1 MPAFKYLTKDKDG
14 KSVSGSS
21 EAVDMK
27 ALIENLRKRELT
39 IVHIEEEKEKS
50 RKASAAGG
58 GRERIKLDD
67 LVIFSRQLATMVD
80 AGIPLVGALD
90 ALQDQMEN
98 KGFKNVVKRVR
109 DNVEGG
115 SSLSEALNKQP
126 NIFSPFFI
134 NMVKAGES
142 SGNLDEILDRV
153 AVYMEKTIA
162 LIRKVKSSLVYP
174 AVVVFMAV
182 AITTFLIVKVVPTF
196 ESIFSTINVELP
208 LPTLILIN
216 FSKLVRNW
224 LPLLVIISVVFIIV
238 MARIIRTD
246 KGRLVFDTIIL
257 KLPVLGPLLKKVAIA
272 RFARTLSTLQKSGVS
287 ILTALEIVGKTSG
300 NKVIEAAVVQTKS
313 SIKEGESISQPL
325 TASKVFPP
333 MVTRMIS
340 VGEQTGKLEEMLGKV
355 ADFYES
361 EVDAAVS
368 GLTSLIEPLIIAF
381 LGIVV
386 GGIVVSM
393 FLPIVKLIEVVGK

>member
-1 MPAFKYLTKDKDG
+1 MAVFKYTAKDKDG
-14 KSVSGSS
+14 RTVASSMEAANSV
-21 EAVDMK
+21 AVVEVLRQKDL
-27 ALIENLRKRELT
+27 LI
-39 IVHIEEEKEKS
+39 ISIEEMKDKAKS
-50 RKASAAGG
+50 ASGGG
-58 GRERIKLDD
+58 GRVKMDD

-90 ALQDQMEN
+90 ALQEQMEN
-98 KGFKNVVKRVR
+98 KGLKNIVRKVR

-115 SSLSEALNKQP
+115 LSLSEALSKQS

-134 NMVKAGES
+134 NMVRAGES

-153 AVYMEKTIA
+153 AIYMEKTIA
-162 LIRKVKSSLVYP
+162 LIRKVKSSLIYP
-174 AVVVFMAV
+174 AVVVTMAIL
-182 AITTFLIVKVVPTF
+182 ITTFLIVKVVPTF
-196 ESIFSTINVELP
+196 ESIFATIGVTLP

-216 FSKLVRNW
+216 ISHIVRRY
-224 LPLLVIISVVFIIV
+224 LLLVIIATAVGIFALSQVRKTENGKL
-238 MARIIRTD
+238 A
-246 KGRLVFDTIIL
+246 FDRFLL
-257 KLPVLGPLLKKVAIA
+257 KIPVIGPLLRKVAIA

-300 NKVIEAAVVQTKS
+300 NKVIENAVIKTKM
-313 SIKEGESISQPL
+313 SIKEGESIAQPL

-381 LGIVV
+381 LGVVV

-393 FLPIVKLIEVVGK
+393 FLPIVKLIQVVGK

>member
-1 MPAFKYLTKDKDG
+1 MPQFKYVAKDKDG
-14 KSVSGSS
+14 RTVSGFM
-21 EAVDMK
+21 EAANNITLVD
-27 ALIENLRKRELT
+27 ALRQKEYIIISL
-39 IVHIEEEKEKS
+39 EETKERAKS
-50 RKASAAGG
+50 GSFGG
-58 GRERIKLDD
+58 GERIKLDD
-67 LVIFSRQLATMVD
+67 LVVFSRQLATMVD

-90 ALQDQMEN
+90 ALQEQMESR
-98 KGFKNVVKRVR
+98 GFKNVVKRVR

-115 SSLSEALNKQP
+115 LSLSEALNKQP
-126 NIFSPFFI
+126 KVFSPFFI
-134 NMVKAGES
+134 NMVRAGES

-153 AVYMEKTIA
+153 AIYMEKTIA
-162 LIRKVKSSLVYP
+162 LIRKVKSSLIYP
-174 AVVVFMAV
+174 AVVVTMAIL
-182 AITTFLIVKVVPTF
+182 ITTFLIVKVVPTF
-196 ESIFSTINVELP
+196 ESIFATIGVTLP

-216 FSKLVRNW
+216 ISHMVRRYM
-224 LPLLVIISVVFIIV
+224 LLVIIALGLGIFAVSQAIK
-238 MARIIRTD
+238 TE
-246 KGRLVFDTIIL
+246 KGRLAFDIFLLNIPVIG
-257 KLPVLGPLLKKVAIA
+257 KLLRKVAIA

-300 NKVIEAAVVQTKS
+300 NKVIEAAVMRTKM
-313 SIKEGESISQPL
+313 SIKEGESIAQPL

-393 FLPIVKLIEVVGK
+393 FLPIVKLVQVVGK

>member
-1 MPAFKYLTKDKDG
+1 MPTFKYVAKDRDG
-14 KSVSGSS
+14 KTINATMEAASS
-21 EAVDMK
+21 IALVD
-27 ALIENLRKRELT
+27 ALRQKELT
-39 IVHIEEEKEKS
+39 IISIEEA
-50 RKASAAGG
+50 KARGSSSGG
-58 GRERIKLDD
+58 GGKVKLDD
-67 LVIFSRQLATMVD
+67 LVVFSRQLATMVD

-98 KGFKNVVKRVR
+98 KGFKGVVRGVR

-115 SSLSEALNKQP
+115 SSLSEALSKQP
-126 NIFSPFFI
+126 NVFSPFFI

-153 AVYMEKTIA
+153 AIYMEKTIA
-162 LIRKVKSSLVYP
+162 LIRKVKSSLIYP
-174 AVVVFMAV
+174 AVVVFMAI

-196 ESIFSTINVELP
+196 ESIFATINVALP

-216 FSKLVRNW
+216 ISHIVRRF
-224 LPLLVIISVVFIIV
+224 LLLVIIVLVAGMFIISRV
-238 MARIIRTD
+238 IKTD
-246 KGRLVFDTIIL
+246 RGRLVFDTMLL
-257 KLPVLGPLLKKVAIA
+257 KIPVIGPLLRKVAVA
-272 RFARTLSTLQKSGVS
+272 RFTRTLSTLQKSGVS

-300 NKVIEAAVVQTKS
+300 NKVIEMAVIQTKM
-313 SIKEGESISQPL
+313 SIKEGESIAQPL
-325 TASKVFPP
+325 AASKVFPP

-393 FLPIVKLIEVVGK
+393 FLPIVKLVEVVGK

>member
-1 MPAFKYLTKDKDG
+1 MPVFKYIAKDKDG
-14 KSVSGSS
+14 KTVSGSS
-21 EAVDMK
+21 DAASSR
-27 ALIENLRKRELT
+27 ALVESLRQRQL
-39 IVHIEEEKEKS
+39 IIIQIEEEKEKG
-50 RKASAAGG
+50 RKSAFSGG
-58 GRERIKLDD
+58 TKIKMDD

-90 ALQDQMEN
+90 ALQDQMES
-98 KGFKNVVKRVR
+98 KGFKNVIKKVR
-109 DNVEGG
+109 NDVEGG
-115 SSLSEALNKQP
+115 LSLSEALTKQP
-126 NIFSPFFI
+126 NVFSEFFI

-142 SGNLDEILDRV
+142 SGQLDEILDRV
-153 AVYMEKTIA
+153 AVYMEKTLA
-162 LIRKVKSSLVYP
+162 LIRKVKSSLIYP
-174 AVVVFMAV
+174 AVVVFMAI

-196 ESIFSTINVELP
+196 ESIFVTIGVDLP
-208 LPTLILIN
+208 LPTKILITI
-216 FSKLVRNW
+216 SKILRQW
-224 LPLLVIISVVFIIV
+224 LPLVVVGLVVAIV
-238 MARIIRTD
+238 ALVRIIRTD
-246 KGRLVFDTIIL
+246 KGKLVFDTLLL

-300 NKVIEAAVVQTKS
+300 NKVIEAAVFKTKS
-313 SIKEGESISQPL
+313 SIKEGESIAQPL
-325 TASKVFPP
+325 TASGVFPP

-361 EVDAAVS
+361 EVDTAVS

-393 FLPIVKLIEVVGK
+393 FLPIVKLVQVVGQ

>member
-1 MPAFKYLTKDKDG
+1 MPQFKYVAKDKDG
-14 KSVSGSS
+14 RTVSGSMES
-21 EAVDMK
+21 PSSIALVDTLRQKEYVIISLDEA
-27 ALIENLRKRELT
+27 
-39 IVHIEEEKEKS
+39 KE
-50 RKASAAGG
+50 AAKGGSFGG
-58 GRERIKLDD
+58 GGKVKLDD
-67 LVIFSRQLATMVD
+67 LVVFSRQLATMVD

-90 ALQDQMEN
+90 ALQEQMES

-115 SSLSEALNKQP
+115 LSLSEALGKQP
-126 NIFSPFFI
+126 NVFSPFFI
-134 NMVKAGES
+134 NMVRAGES

-153 AVYMEKTIA
+153 AIYMEKTIA
-162 LIRKVKSSLVYP
+162 LLRKVKSSLIYP
-174 AVVVFMAV
+174 AVVVTMAIL
-182 AITTFLIVKVVPTF
+182 ITTFLIVKVVPTF
-196 ESIFSTINVELP
+196 ESIFATINVTLP
-208 LPTLILIN
+208 LPTLILIKI
-216 FSKLVRNW
+216 SHIVRSY
-224 LPLLVIISVVFIIV
+224 LLFVIIGLVIAFIALSRVIK
-238 MARIIRTD
+238 TD
-246 KGRLVFDTIIL
+246 KGRLAFDTFLL
-257 KLPVLGPLLKKVAIA
+257 KIPVIGPLLRKVAIA

-300 NKVIEAAVVQTKS
+300 NKVIEAAVMKTKM
-313 SIKEGESISQPL
+313 SIKEGESIAQPL

-393 FLPIVKLIEVVGK
+393 FLPIVKLIQVVGK

>member
-1 MPAFKYLTKDKDG
+1 MPVFKYLAKDKDG
-14 KSVSGSS
+14 KNVSGYL
-21 EAVDMK
+21 EAADMR
-27 ALIENLRKRELT
+27 ALVENLRKRELT
-39 IVHIEEEKEKS
+39 IVHIEEGKEKT
-50 RKASAAGG
+50 KKTTGG
-58 GRERIKLDD
+58 EGREKIKLDD
-67 LVIFSRQLATMVD
+67 LVIFSRQLATMVN

-90 ALQDQMEN
+90 ALQDQMES
-98 KGFKNVVKRVR
+98 KVFKTVVKRVR

-115 SSLSEALNKQP
+115 SSLSEALSKQP
-126 NIFSPFFI
+126 NAFSPFFI

-162 LIRKVKSSLVYP
+162 LIRKVKSSLIYP
-174 AVVVFMAV
+174 AVVVFMAFT
-182 AITTFLIVKVVPTF
+182 ITTFLIVKVVPTF
-196 ESIFSTINVELP
+196 ESIFATINVELP

-216 FSKLVRNW
+216 ISKLVRNW
-224 LPLLVIISVVFIIV
+224 LPLLVVILVVSIIAVT
-238 MARIIRTD
+238 RIIRTD
-246 KGRLVFDTIIL
+246 KGRLIFDILLL
-257 KLPVLGPLLKKVAIA
+257 KLPVMGPLLKKVAIT
-272 RFARTLSTLQKSGVS
+272 RFSRTLSTLQKSGVG
-287 ILTALEIVGKTSG
+287 ILPALEIVGKTSG
-300 NKVIEAAVVQTKS
+300 NKVIEAVVMKTKL
-313 SIKEGESISQPL
+313 SIKEGESIAQPL
-325 TASKVFPP
+325 MASKVFPP

-393 FLPIVKLIEVVGK
+393 FLPIVKLVEVVGK

>member
-1 MPAFKYLTKDKDG
+1 MPNFKYTAKDRDG
-14 KSVSGSS
+14 KSISGVMDAANSV
-21 EAVDMK
+21 ALVDT
-27 ALIENLRKRELT
+27 LRQKELT
-39 IVHIEEEKEKS
+39 IISIEEAKEKFKATAS
-50 RKASAAGG
+50 IGGDKASM
-58 GRERIKLDD
+58 DD

-90 ALQDQMEN
+90 ALQDQME
-98 KGFKNVVKRVR
+98 KAGFKNIVRKVR
-109 DNVEGG
+109 DSVEGG
-115 SSLSEALNKQP
+115 LSLSEALSKQP
-126 NIFSPFFI
+126 NVFSSFFI
-134 NMVKAGES
+134 NMVRAGES

-153 AVYMEKTIA
+153 AIYMEKTIA
-162 LIRKVKSSLVYP
+162 LIRKVKSSLIYP
-174 AVVVFMAV
+174 AVVIFMAI
-182 AITTFLIVKVVPTF
+182 AITTFLIIFVVPTF
-196 ESIFSTINVELP
+196 KNIFSTIGVSLP
-208 LPTLILIN
+208 LPTLILIAISDIMRKWIL
-216 FSKLVRNW
+216 F
-224 LPLLVIISVVFIIV
+224 VIIAIIV
-238 MARIIRTD
+238 
-246 KGRLVFDTIIL
+246 LVFLVSRLIKTDRGAL
-257 KLPVLGPLLKKVAIA
+257 AWDKLLLKIPVIGQLLRKVAVA

-300 NKVIEAAVVQTKS
+300 NKVIEQAVTQTKL
-313 SIKEGESISQPL
+313 SIKEGESIAQPL

-340 VGEQTGKLEEMLGKV
+340 VGEQTGKLEEMLSKV

-393 FLPIVKLIEVVGK
+393 FLPIVKLIQVVAK

>member
-1 MPAFKYLTKDKDG
+1 MPQFKYSAKDKDG
-14 KSVSGSS
+14 RTVTGSM
-21 EAVDMK
+21 EAANSIAIVD
-27 ALIENLRKRELT
+27 ALRQKEYIIISL
-39 IVHIEEEKEKS
+39 EEAKDKTRS
-50 RKASAAGG
+50 SPFGG
-58 GRERIKLDD
+58 GERIKLDE
-67 LVIFSRQLATMVD
+67 LVVFSRQLATMVD

-90 ALQDQMEN
+90 ALQEQMES
-98 KGFKNVVKRVR
+98 KGFKTIVKRVR

-115 SSLSEALNKQP
+115 QSLSEALGKQP
-126 NIFSPFFI
+126 NVFSPFFI

-153 AVYMEKTIA
+153 AIYMEKTIA
-162 LIRKVKSSLVYP
+162 LIRKVKSSLIYP
-174 AVVVFMAV
+174 AVVVFMAI

-196 ESIFSTINVELP
+196 ESIFATIGVTLP
-208 LPTLILIN
+208 LPTLILIKI
-216 FSKLVRNW
+216 SHIVRSY
-224 LPLLVIISVVFIIV
+224 LLFVIIALGLGIFAVSQAIK
-238 MARIIRTD
+238 TE
-246 KGRLVFDTIIL
+246 KGRLAFDTFLLNIPVIG
-257 KLPVLGPLLKKVAIA
+257 KLLRKVAIA

-300 NKVIEAAVVQTKS
+300 NKVIEAAVVHTKM
-313 SIKEGESISQPL
+313 SIKEGESIAQPL

-393 FLPIVKLIEVVGK
+393 FLPIVKLVQVVGK

>member
-1 MPAFKYLTKDKDG
+1 MPLFKYVAKDKDG
-14 KSVSGSS
+14 RSITGTM
-21 EAVDMK
+21 EAVSNI
-27 ALIENLRKRELT
+27 ALVDALRQKEYIIISL
-39 IVHIEEEKEKS
+39 EEAKEKAKPIS
-50 RKASAAGG
+50 FGG
-58 GRERIKLDD
+58 GAGIKMDD

-90 ALQDQMEN
+90 ALQEQMEN

-109 DNVEGG
+109 DDVEGG
-115 SSLSEALNKQP
+115 QSLSEALSKQP
-126 NIFSPFFI
+126 NVFSAFFI

-162 LIRKVKSSLVYP
+162 LLRKVKSSLIYP
-174 AVVVFMAV
+174 AVVVTMAIL
-182 AITTFLIVKVVPTF
+182 ITTFLMVKVVPTF
-196 ESIFSTINVELP
+196 ESIFVSIGVTLP
-208 LPTLILIN
+208 VPTQILIN
-216 FSKLVRNW
+216 ISHIIRRYL
-224 LPLLVIISVVFIIV
+224 LPLIITLGLGIFAVSQVIK
-238 MARIIRTD
+238 TD
-246 KGRLVFDTIIL
+246 KGRLAFDTF
-257 KLPVLGPLLKKVAIA
+257 LLKIPVIGKLLRKVAIA

-300 NKVIEAAVVQTKS
+300 NKVIEAAVMKTKM
-313 SIKEGESISQPL
+313 SIKEGESIAQPL

-393 FLPIVKLIEVVGK
+393 FLPIVKLVQVVGK